1 MRVRDFAINISWR
14 LIMKIRWIKNWFL
27 NCDYRSGEMIRT
39 WLKINGYNR
48 ISNIWKNY
56 MFRRINEL
64 HKNY

>member
-1 MRVRDFAINISWR
+1 
-14 LIMKIRWIKNWFL
+14 MKIRWIKNWFL